1 MTYHVSPLLRDPA
14 RLRELERVAL
24 LDTPPE
30 HTFDRLTRL
39 ATRFLNTP
47 IALVSFVDAE
57 RQFFKSCIGLPEP
70 WTTTREAPL
79 SHSFCQYVVASR
91 APFIVEDARVHP
103 VVQQSLAITDLGII
117 AYVGIPLITPDG
129 ATIGSFCVADTQ
141 PRAWTPDDIAVL
153 TDLAESVITEIA
165 LRIDVQDRE
174 RLEQVLRQAH
184 NDLACRVVERT
195 KALVDAN
202 TRLKQLVAEAQAAQ
216 ARLRVLDA
224 ALQHIDETIMI
235 TEADLDLPGPR
246 VVYVNQA
253 FTHMTGYEVTEILGS
268 TPRMLQGPGT
278 DRAQLDRVR
287 QALVQQQRYAGDIVN
302 YRKDGSEY
310 IVEWRIA
317 AVRDATDTV
326 THWVSN
332 QRDVTE
338 LRRQQAAAVHRQKLE
353 TLGTL
358 AGGITHDFHTLLMA
372 ILVHTELAQLRLGPN
387 SPADT
392 QLDEIVMVVHR
403 ATELT
408 QQLLS
413 YAGKGRVELQMLDL
427 NALVTDTLHLLQS
440 SVIQRTAVQLHLD
453 PDLPL
458 IEAAV
463 VQMRQLVMNV
473 VTNAAMAVADTGGAI
488 VVSTGVLRADRA
500 FFAETYLAPDLPE
513 GDYVYVRVRD
523 TGVGMDVATQAKI
536 FEPFFTTTV
545 NGRGLG
551 LAVVLGIVHAHG
563 GAIKLDSAPGT
574 GTTFTVLLPCVGVR
588 ADSATAT
595 HDALHEAGAR

>member
-1 MTYHVSPLLRDPA
+1 M
-14 RLRELERVAL
+14 LEDNSRHL
-24 LDTPPE
+24 
-30 HTFDRLTRL
+30 
-39 ATRFLNTP
+39 
-47 IALVSFVDAE
+47 
-57 RQFFKSCIGLPEP
+57 LPEVP
-70 WTTTREAPL
+70 PPAAP
-79 SHSFCQYVVASR
+79 
-91 APFIVEDARVHP
+91 P
-103 VVQQSLAITDLGII
+103 LAIPDAL
-117 AYVGIPLITPDG
+117 PLPL
-129 ATIGSFCVADTQ
+129 FRC
-141 PRAWTPDDIAVL
+141 
-153 TDLAESVITEIA
+153 
-165 LRIDVQDRE
+165 
-174 RLEQVLRQAH
+174 
-184 NDLACRVVERT
+184 VVET
-195 KALVDAN
+195 ADDPVIIMTA
-202 TRLKQLVAEAQAAQ
+202 QLNLCDS
-216 ARLRVLDA
+216 R
-224 ALQHIDETIMI
+224 I
-235 TEADLDLPGPR
+235 
-246 VVYVNQA
+246 VYVNTA
-253 FTHMTGYEVTEILGS
+253 FTRMTGYSLHEMVEQSSRVL
-268 TPRMLQGPGT
+268 RGPDT
-278 DRAQLDRVR
+278 DWMNATRLH
-287 QALVQQQRYAGDIVN
+287 QALSEGRPLSGQTVN

-595 HDALHEAGAR
+595 PDALHAAGAR

>member
-1 MTYHVSPLLRDPA
+1 MIYNVSPFLRDPA
-14 RLRELERVAL
+14 RLRDLERVAL

-70 WTTTREAPL
+70 WTTTRETPL

-103 VVQQSLAITDLGII
+103 VMQQSLAITDLGVI

-174 RLEQVLRQAH
+174 RLEQVLRQAQ
-184 NDLACRVVERT
+184 NDLACRVAERT

-202 TRLKQLVAEAQAAQ
+202 ARLKQLVAEEQAAQ

-235 TEADLDLPGPR
+235 TEADLDPPGPR

-287 QALVQQQRYAGDIVN
+287 QALVQHQRYAGDIVN

-413 YAGKGRVELQMLDL
+413 YAGKGRVELQMLDM
-427 NALVTDTLHLLQS
+427 NAVVTDTLHLLQS
-440 SVIQRTAVQLHLD
+440 SVIQLTAVQLHLD

-458 IEAAV
+458 IEATV

-488 VVSTGVLRADRA
+488 VVSTGTLRADRA

-595 HDALHEAGAR
+595 PDALHAAGAR